1 MIKTLL
7 LTFLLAMIASGC
19 VGTITNKNVAQ
30 GSTNER
36 ENNAVHHAKGTKKV
50 TTYKRSIEEKDTS
63 NRTRP

>member
-7 LTFLLAMIASGC
+7 LTFLLAMVASGC

-36 ENNAVHHAKGTKKV
+36 ENNAVHHAKGTKNS
-50 TTYKRSIEEKDTS
+50 TTDKSSAKKNTS
-63 NRTRP
+63 NRSRP